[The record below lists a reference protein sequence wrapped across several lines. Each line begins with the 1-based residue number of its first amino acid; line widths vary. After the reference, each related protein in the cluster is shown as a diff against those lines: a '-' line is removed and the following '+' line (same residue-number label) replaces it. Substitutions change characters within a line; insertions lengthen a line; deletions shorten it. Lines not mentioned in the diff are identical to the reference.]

1 MSNSDGSM
9 RIWTRDSPTR
19 RVSGFGCPSQ
29 PDSARKAADRVSDW
43 HLDDA
48 QGHRIAGRE
57 LPAVHTITITI
68 TITIIVFVIIVILVV
83 IILVLV
89 RPIVLS
95 VVFLFVFVFFLPA
108 NGVVYVG
115 SFDHYI
121 CAFSLGVVLGPNRP
135 NPMSLHRNLGL
146 KASA

>member
-1 MSNSDGSM
+1 MSSSDGSM

-43 HLDDA
+43 HLDNA

-57 LPAVHTITITI
+57 LPAVHTI

-95 VVFLFVFVFFLPA
+95 VVFLFVFFLPA

-121 CAFSLGVVLGPNRP
+121 CAFSLGGVLGPNRP